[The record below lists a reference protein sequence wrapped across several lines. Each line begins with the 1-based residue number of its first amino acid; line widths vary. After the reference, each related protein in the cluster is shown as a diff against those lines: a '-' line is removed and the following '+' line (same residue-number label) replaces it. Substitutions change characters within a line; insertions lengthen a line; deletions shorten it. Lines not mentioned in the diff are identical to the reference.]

1 MIKSN
6 LNYLPK
12 SVDIAILKIKKETQQ
27 KNKRIEIAI
36 ALFKSYSNHDN
47 YPRLDWPKETPQKAM
62 RSDRLLRRI

>member
-27 KNKRIEIAI
+27 KNKRMGIAI
-36 ALFKSYSNHDN
+36 ALFKSYSNHNN
-47 YPRLDWPKETPQKAM
+47 YRRLG
-62 RSDRLLRRI
+62 